1 MERDRTGTDKHWR
14 GGDLS
19 VIPGAPWLWT
29 APATLLIM
37 SDLDSLLV
45 ELESSIERRVTRLT
59 VETESEERLSTTRQ
73 HPRSEW

>member
-1 MERDRTGTDKHWR
+1 
-14 GGDLS
+14 
-19 VIPGAPWLWT
+19 
-29 APATLLIM
+29 M

-73 HPRSEW
+73 HPRSEC

>member
-1 MERDRTGTDKHWR
+1 MTSRTSLRPIRAPVRD
-14 GGDLS
+14 
-19 VIPGAPWLWT
+19 I
-29 APATLLIM
+29 IM